1 MGGRFYQYYMMPLL
15 DTNDIRS
22 AQEINIVIKWSRKY
36 GGVLTPDS
44 TNAWIKTNY

>member
-1 MGGRFYQYYMMPLL
+1 MNV
-15 DTNDIRS
+15 TNNL
-22 AQEINIVIKWSRKY
+22 QNNGVNINSVIKWSRKY